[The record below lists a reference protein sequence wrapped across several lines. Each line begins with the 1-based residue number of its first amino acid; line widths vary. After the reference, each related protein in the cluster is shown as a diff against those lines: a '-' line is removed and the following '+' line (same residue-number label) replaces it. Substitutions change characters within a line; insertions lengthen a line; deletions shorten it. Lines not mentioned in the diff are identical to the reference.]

1 MPPTATRLP
10 AAKAM
15 SPSRVVTVLLALEP
29 VMATIGALALRL
41 NSSISPESLVPRR
54 AASCS
59 AGVARARPGL
69 T

>member
-10 AAKAM
+10 AAAAI
-15 SPSRVVTVLLALEP
+15 SPTRVVTVLLALEP
-29 VMATIGALALRL
+29 VMATIGALAWRV
-41 NSSISPESLVPRR
+41 NSWISPDNLVPRR